1 MFAVMALSMASSGDV
16 ATDVTDNTVASV
28 AQNAAEKSAQV
39 LPHMPNTSDQ
49 IITILFALIA
59 VIAMIY
65 GIAWLA
71 KRKQM
76 VTGTGRLPMKTLA
89 IMPMGVKEKIVLVQV
104 GEQQLLLGLTAHSIN
119 TLATFDEPIMQE
131 GDANIPE
138 FAQRLKQVFSNKGL
152 NLNGFNQPKKRGDND
167 DD

>member
-1 MFAVMALSMASSGDV
+1 MFAVMALSMASSGDTANDV
-16 ATDVTDNTVASV
+16 AASTVQKTV
-28 AQNAAEKSAQV
+28 EKGAEV

-65 GIAWLA
+65 AIAWLA

-76 VTGTGRLPMKTLA
+76 VAGTGRLPMKTLA
-89 IMPMGVKEKIVLVQV
+89 VMSMGVKEKIVLVQV
-104 GEQQLLLGLTAHSIN
+104 GDQQLLLGLTAHSIN

-131 GDANIPE
+131 GETNSPE
-138 FAQRLKQVFSNKGL
+138 FAQRLKQVFSNKGI
-152 NLNGFNQPKKRGDND
+152 NSNAFHQSKKHGDTHD
-167 DD
+167 D